1 MKQLDR
7 RQFLGTIAK
16 PAVVASVAMANPA
29 LMSKALAAIRGA
41 TGSPKDIARD
51 ESYWFEIQQAYTAD
65 RSMINLNN
73 GGLSPAPA
81 VVQDTMKRHLDFSNT
96 PPAYA
101 M

>member
-29 LMSKALAAIRGA
+29 LMSKALAAIRGS

-51 ESYWFEIQQAYTAD
+51 ESYWFEI
-65 RSMINLNN
+65 
-73 GGLSPAPA
+73 
-81 VVQDTMKRHLDFSNT
+81 
-96 PPAYA
+96 
-101 M
+101 

>member
-7 RQFLGTIAK
+7 RQFLGTITK

-29 LMSKALAAIRGA
+29 LMAKALAAIKGA
-41 TGSPKDIARD
+41 TGSSRDIARD

-73 GGLSPAPA
+73 GGVSPAPA
-81 VVQDTMKRHLDFSNT
+81 VVQDAMKRHE
-96 PPAYA
+96 
-101 M
+101 